1 MASSKEKDDAI
12 DIALATN
19 MVSVGLD
26 VPRLALMIINGQP
39 STTAEY
45 IQASSRVGRANV
57 PGAVFINY
65 YRTDARSLSHY
76 ENFKSFHGSFYRYVE
91 PSSLTP
97 FTPQA
102 RKRALHAA
110 LVIAIRH
117 SNFGLLSNE
126 SAMQFNP
133 EDEQTRKLIKL
144 FKIRCK
150 EAIGSAPTDGIN
162 IQLSVNHHI
171 DRLVQE
177 WAEEVKYCNANKLR
191 MAYFSKDKSY
201 INLLRNFGENNGLWE
216 TLNSMRNVENSAL
229 LKTLLGVKLNA
240 EK

>member
-1 MASSKEKDDAI
+1 MYLK
-12 DIALATN
+12 
-19 MVSVGLD
+19 
-26 VPRLALMIINGQP
+26 
-39 STTAEY
+39 
-45 IQASSRVGRANV
+45 
-57 PGAVFINY
+57 
-65 YRTDARSLSHY
+65 
-76 ENFKSFHGSFYRYVE
+76 
-91 PSSLTP
+91 
-97 FTPQA
+97 
-102 RKRALHAA
+102 
-110 LVIAIRH
+110 VIK
-117 SNFGLLSNE
+117 NFGLLSNE

-216 TLNSMRNVENSAL
+216 TLNSMRNVENSAV
-229 LKTLLGVKLNA
+229 LKTSLEVYLNA